1 MLKKPSNQDVVVS
14 LLHAI
19 SDYFKTV
26 APAGARSE
34 DIGEILGKADALE
47 RCEAD
52 TGFQRLVE
60 LLPGHSTMV
69 RAMLAMS
76 MLDEPVVN
84 PIFSRTD
91 AVGSVMRKKL
101 KPVSD
106 PLLGLVDILTS

>member
-1 MLKKPSNQDVVVS
+1 MS

-19 SDYFKTV
+19 SDYFEAV

-34 DIGEILGKADALE
+34 DIGEILGKTDALE
-47 RCEAD
+47 RHEAD
-52 TGFQRLVE
+52 AGFQQLVE
-60 LLPGHSTMV
+60 LLPGNLAMI

-106 PLLGLVDILTS
+106 PLLELVDILTS